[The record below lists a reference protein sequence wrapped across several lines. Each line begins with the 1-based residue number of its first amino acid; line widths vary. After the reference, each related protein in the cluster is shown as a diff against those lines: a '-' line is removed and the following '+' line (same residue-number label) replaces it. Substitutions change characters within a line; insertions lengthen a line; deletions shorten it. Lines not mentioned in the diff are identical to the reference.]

1 MKLDGKEHEETLRA
15 ANNYASTLV
24 TLRRFEEA
32 KSVLRKTIPVARRV
46 LGENHDHT
54 LKVRWIYAMALN
66 GDADAAL
73 DDIREA
79 VTTLEDTTR
88 IARRVFGSSN
98 PLTIEIEGDLK
109 KSRAALRAREASTGS
124 A

>member
-1 MKLDGKEHEETLRA
+1 M
-15 ANNYASTLV
+15 
-24 TLRRFEEA
+24 
-32 KSVLRKTIPVARRV
+32 
-46 LGENHDHT
+46 
-54 LKVRWIYAMALN
+54 RWIYAHSFYEDDSAT
-66 GDADAAL
+66 L
-73 DDIREA
+73 DNLREA

>member
-1 MKLDGKEHEETLRA
+1 M
-15 ANNYASTLV
+15 
-24 TLRRFEEA
+24 
-32 KSVLRKTIPVARRV
+32 
-46 LGENHDHT
+46 
-54 LKVRWIYAMALN
+54 RWIYAHSFYEDDSAT
-66 GDADAAL
+66 L

-98 PLTIEIEGDLK
+98 PLTTEIEGDLRK
-109 KSRAALRAREASTGS
+109 ARAVLRDREASTGS